1 MTAQVNIFNGL
12 VVDNFAG
19 GGGASTGIELALG
32 RPVDIAINH
41 DQNAIA
47 MHQANHPFTTH
58 YCENVWDIDPIIATN
73 GQPVTLAWFSPD
85 CKHFSKARGGR
96 PVDKNI
102 RGLAWIAVKWA
113 RTVRPRVIMLENVE
127 EFVTWGPLGDDGIP
141 DKARSGET
149 FNQFVLSL
157 IELGYNVEWRELKAS
172 DYGAPTIR
180 KRLFLLAR
188 CDGQPIIWPK
198 PTHGDP
204 KIYSGKLKPWRTAA
218 EIIDWTLPCPSIF
231 DTADAIKSK
240 YGIRAIRPLADAT
253 LRRIARGMMK
263 FVIDTPNPFIVS
275 IGQTGFSPDR
285 SRPITSPLN
294 TTVSKAE
301 QCLVS
306 PTLIQ
311 YHDEGK
317 AGGVRGQTLKQ
328 PLMTVDA
335 ANRYAAVAAFL
346 SKYYGDGKD
355 GNGSETAA
363 PLGTVT
369 QWDHN
374 ALVAASIAQFN
385 HDDVGQ
391 PMTKP
396 LHTIVGGAGHLGEV
410 RAFLLKYYGKDEYQ
424 AASDPLHT
432 VTTRDRFGVVTITG
446 EPYAIVD
453 IGLRM
458 LTPRELF
465 SAQGFPVDYVIDV
478 GADGK
483 PITRAAQVARC
494 GNSVCPA
501 LAEALVRAN
510 LPEQCGR
517 KFESMRELTLNM
529 AV

>member
-1 MTAQVNIFNGL
+1 MTAQVNIFDGL

-41 DQNAIA
+41 DRSAIA
-47 MHQANHPFTTH
+47 MHQANHPFTRH
-58 YCENVWDIDPIIATN
+58 YCENVWDIDPVEATG

-96 PVDKNI
+96 PADKNI
-102 RGLAWIAVKWA
+102 RGLAWVAVRWA
-113 RTVRPRVIMLENVE
+113 RTVRPRVIMIENVE
-127 EFVTWGPLGDDGIP
+127 EFITWGPLNGDGVP

-149 FNQFVLSL
+149 FNSFVLSL

-180 KRLFLLAR
+180 KRLFIVAR
-188 CDGQPIIWPK
+188 CDGQPITWPK

-204 KIYSGKLKPWRTAA
+204 KLYKGILKPWRTAA
-218 EIIDWTLPCPSIF
+218 EIIDWSLPCPSIF
-231 DTADAIKSK
+231 DTAAEIKAK
-240 YGIRAIRPLADAT
+240 YGIRAVRPLADAT
-253 LRRIARGMMK
+253 LRRIARGLRK
-263 FVIDTPNPFIVS
+263 YVIDNPQPFIVS
-275 IGQTGFSPDR
+275 IGQTGFAADR
-285 SRPITSPLN
+285 SRPITAPLN
-294 TTVSKAE
+294 TTVAKAE
-301 QCLVS
+301 QCLIA
-306 PTLIQ
+306 PRLIQ

-317 AGGVRGQTLKQ
+317 WDGSRGQAINMPML
-328 PLMTVDA
+328 TVDTG
-335 ANRYAAVAAFL
+335 NRHGLVAAFL
-346 SKYYGDGKD
+346 SKYYGDGEY
-355 GNGSETAA
+355 GHGSKAGA
-363 PLGTVT
+363 PVGTIT

-374 ALVAASIAQFN
+374 ALVAAHIAQFN
-385 HDDVGQ
+385 HDDTGQ
-391 PMTKP
+391 PMAKP
-396 LHTIVGGAGHLGEV
+396 LHTVVGGAGHLAEV
-410 RAFLLKYYGKDEYQ
+410 RAFLLKYYGADDSQ
-424 AASDPLHT
+424 AARDPLHT
-432 VTTRDRFGVVTITG
+432 VTTRDRFGVVMVRG
-446 EPYAIVD
+446 EPYAIID

-465 SAQGFPVDYVIDV
+465 SAQGFPTDYIIDV
-478 GADGK
+478 GPDNK
-483 PITRAAQVARC
+483 PISRAAQVARC